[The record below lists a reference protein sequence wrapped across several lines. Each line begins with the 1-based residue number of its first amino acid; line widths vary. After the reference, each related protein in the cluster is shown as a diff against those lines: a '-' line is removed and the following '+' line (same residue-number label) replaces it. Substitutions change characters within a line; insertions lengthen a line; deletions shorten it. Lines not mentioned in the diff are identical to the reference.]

1 MAGVR
6 RISAATS
13 LHPASSTPPGRAS
26 HHEASTKVQA
36 IHPSGLPLAR
46 RRPDGTSSRF
56 GFPPSFAPR
65 RPEPDDARRGGDRP
79 TEHGPGTT
87 LYDIS
92 RSSNRAC
99 SLITCDVVVAT
110 TRVRVSR
117 ALRSWAR
124 RRGRND
130 HVKRRAAIAAAST
143 NSRTKEGP
151 AVIPRA
157 GGAAAAPKNT
167 DYGPRAAARWPE
179 PAVPSLVQV

>member
-13 LHPASSTPPGRAS
+13 LHPASGTPPGRAS

-124 RRGRND
+124 KARSREATRRDRRGVDELAYEGGSGRD
-130 HVKRRAAIAAAST
+130 PSSWRRCRCPEEHRLRPARRRALA
-143 NSRTKEGP
+143 
-151 AVIPRA
+151 
-157 GGAAAAPKNT
+157 
-167 DYGPRAAARWPE
+167 
-179 PAVPSLVQV
+179 